1 MLFKDLDYGEY
12 FKVPHSIDNWIWM
25 KTQPDDR
32 EENNCVIVYPPDVDE
47 CYSIDWYA
55 PNAKVE
61 KANVQLLIEDSTDIV
76 DFDDLQVGEYFRGE
90 NDESD
95 WTWLKIKESQDNFIA
110 GEDLYNA
117 LVVHGVG
124 EEHDFA
130 YETDYCPPD
139 MKCVK
144 VNRLESFK

>member
-32 EENNCVIVYPPDVDE
+32 EENNCVIVYSPNNVQ
-47 CYSIDWYA
+47 CCSIDWFA
-55 PNAKVE
+55 PNAEVE
-61 KANVQLLIEDSTDIV
+61 KVNAQLLIEDSTDIV

-95 WTWLKIKESQDNFIA
+95 WTWLKIKENQGDIDSGGWF
-110 GEDLYNA
+110 NA
-117 LVVHGVG
+117 LVVLGQEDGHNY
-124 EEHDFA
+124 A

-139 MKCVK
+139 MKCIRVD
-144 VNRLESFK
+144 RPESFK